1 MNSKLSLPVVTLVCL
16 TMAALTAC
24 RSTVRQADVTQ
35 HLSAISALSLH
46 ATVFDTIFDAAG
58 ISHFCLPQSCERSYY
73 MTAADSCVRSLP
85 VVRHTVIR
93 MSARDTSMTD
103 ATADAQV
110 VESKQLTKQKFHVT
124 NHNKPMF
131 STAKFLIIVL
141 FFIFLFIIF
150 AVAKNW

>member
-1 MNSKLSLPVVTLVCL
+1 MISKLSLPVVTLVCL

-24 RSTVRQADVTQ
+24 RSTVRQTDVTQ

-46 ATVFDTIFDAAG
+46 ATVFDTIFDAAD
-58 ISHFCLPQSCERSYY
+58 ISHFRLPQSCERSYY

-85 VVRHTVIR
+85 VVRHTVFHL
-93 MSARDTSMTD
+93 SARDTSQTD
-103 ATADAQV
+103 ATAGAQI
-110 VESKQLTKQKFHVT
+110 VESKQLTKQNYHVT
-124 NHNKPMF
+124 NHNVPMF
-131 STAKFLIIVL
+131 TTAKFLIMVL